1 MKSMRHVLLAIP
13 ALAIAACQPALTA
26 RPDAGPSG
34 TAGTSGVAGTGQ
46 TGGAAGTT
54 GDAGA
59 TGSAGTT
66 GAAGSGSTAGAT
78 GTAGGTAGTTGAA
91 GSGSMAGS
99 TGAAGA
105 AAGATGTGGMDAGAG
120 GTGGGTAGAAGGTS
134 GETVMDLFGMKNQYN
149 EMLAD
154 SFFMW
159 PCYSNQNQDCITNV
173 PGTSCPVPDPKG
185 NFEEQGLV
193 QNETFNV
200 GGTPGK
206 MYMATIQVNGIS
218 EGKYYTGGTRA
229 AGEGDPP
236 NAQSDKGTN
245 TWYTGGSAI
254 YFEYYNVYS
263 IRVYDTAKKELQ
275 HYYLNSFPKTGNVQY
290 EDHWTFAISY
300 TASFPVMG
308 GGTIVY
314 HASDINCHAIDNCG
328 NATTSQ
334 TCPANQA
341 RMVPN
346 EPNLQ
351 IPATYLGKQTSGL
364 NYRTHAAQ
372 PWHSHIIHIKFT
384 TVTPL

>member
-1 MKSMRHVLLAIP
+1 MTKLKLAPI
-13 ALAIAACQPALTA
+13 ALSALTLAFGACQPSLVSHS
-26 RPDAGPSG
+26 DAGSPGAAGAQGTAGAQGAAGTQG
-34 TAGTSGVAGTGQ
+34 TAGTMDTSGASGSVGSAGAAGTAAPAGTAGGGGNTAGASGGAGTGGGGGTGTAGTGTDAGAAG
-46 TGGAAGTT
+46 TGGAAGT
-54 GDAGA
+54 
-59 TGSAGTT
+59 
-66 GAAGSGSTAGAT
+66 
-78 GTAGGTAGTTGAA
+78 
-91 GSGSMAGS
+91 
-99 TGAAGA
+99 A
-105 AAGATGTGGMDAGAG
+105 AA
-120 GTGGGTAGAAGGTS
+120 
-134 GETVMDLFGMKNQYN
+134 GETVMDLFGMKNSFN
-149 EMLAD
+149 ESLID
-154 SFFMW
+154 SFFLW

-173 PGTSCPVPDPKG
+173 PGTSCPTPDPKG

-193 QNETFNV
+193 VNETFKV

-206 MYMATIQVNGIS
+206 MYMATISVNGIS
-218 EGKYYTGGTRA
+218 EGKYYQGGVRA
-229 AGEGDPP
+229 AGDTDPP
-236 NAQSDKGTN
+236 NVQSDKGTN

-263 IRVYDTAKKELQ
+263 IRVYDTAMKELQ

-328 NATTSQ
+328 SATTSQ
-334 TCPANQA
+334 TCPLTQA

-346 EPNLQ
+346 EPNLVV
-351 IPATYLGKQTSGL
+351 PTMYMGKSTASM

-384 TVTPL
+384 DVKPM

>member
-1 MKSMRHVLLAIP
+1 MKSLQLALIAIP
-13 ALAIAACQPALTA
+13 ALAIGACQPALTA
-26 RPDAGPSG
+26 RQDS
-34 TAGTSGVAGTGQ
+34 
-46 TGGAAGTT
+46 
-54 GDAGA
+54 GA
-59 TGSAGTT
+59 TGSAGSTGTAGTGQTSGAAGATGTAGGTGTAASGATAGATGTAGSGTAGAT
-66 GAAGSGSTAGAT
+66 GAAGTGGTTGTAGAAGSTAGAT
-78 GTAGGTAGTTGAA
+78 GTAGADGG
-91 GSGSMAGS
+91 
-99 TGAAGA
+99 AGA
-105 AAGATGTGGMDAGAG
+105 
-120 GTGGGTAGAAGGTS
+120 GGGTAGAAGGAS

-173 PGTSCPVPDPKG
+173 PGTSCPIPDPKG

-229 AGEGDPP
+229 AGETDPP

-254 YFEYYNVYS
+254 YFEFYNVYS
-263 IRVYDTAKKELQ
+263 MRVYDTAKKELQ

-346 EPNLQ
+346 EPNLT

-372 PWHSHIIHIKFT
+372 PWHSHIIHVKFT
-384 TVTPL
+384 GVTPM